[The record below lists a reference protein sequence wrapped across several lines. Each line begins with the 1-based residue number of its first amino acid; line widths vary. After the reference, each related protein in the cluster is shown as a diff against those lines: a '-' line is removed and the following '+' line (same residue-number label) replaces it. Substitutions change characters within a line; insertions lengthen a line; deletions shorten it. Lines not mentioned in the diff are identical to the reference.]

1 MKNAPI
7 QSSNESAP
15 KQANF
20 NPSQA
25 IQSELFEQDCQDKSP
40 SFSPGNPRHM
50 RVGEELLTGGL
61 WRCDVDAIAGA
72 ANGPQLMADIG
83 VRNVHWTCTRYPK
96 LDRDGL
102 ECKPGFYELTDLGRQ
117 MILER
122 LELYRQRVKS

>member
-20 NPSQA
+20 TPSQA
-25 IQSELFEQDCQDKSP
+25 IQSELFEQELLEIKATFKP
-40 SFSPGNPRHM
+40 YNERHE
-50 RVGEELLTGGL
+50 RVASALLTGGL
-61 WRCDVDAIAGA
+61 WRAEVDAVAGA

-83 VRNVHWTCTRYPK
+83 VRNVHWRCTRYPK
-96 LDRDGL
+96 LDRDGR

-117 MILER
+117 VILER
-122 LELYRQRVKS
+122 MALYRQRVQS